1 MDSNDI
7 PMVPTQDGEGMA
19 SASSKGSVAIPVAF
33 TVRSRP
39 DSIYFPG
46 GRVLTTQDL
55 VNNVGNMAQEHKTSF
70 VQDGQSYDIHAVMQW
85 HIPKPKDNM
94 LSENLQ
100 KYLDEN
106 DLPSSDSSGNR
117 GTVSHERKKFL
128 RREKFEQALI
138 SKWGAIIQHEVM
150 QDYLTVSVKISFP
163 FESLCQAAEAADL
176 EKACIPVMKA
186 VTGESTASKKKRIPL
201 TTRLQKWVRNW
212 RFLKTDDLPES
223 ANHAHLDPMCEFEAV
238 WTCFRVSQ
246 KEKFQHYSNPKGFFT
261 PSEKLVCVKFILD
274 SVDNGV
280 VNGQTLDRLE
290 HDLVF
295 SAVFPIHSLPDAT
308 ESAAVKNPRLSMAT
322 WDLAV
327 AKGEVIIVDEDHRDI
342 LHKTWASWSSFLRW
356 QPLNR
361 IRFYFGEQTAY
372 YFQWLDFYVM
382 MLLPVAF
389 IGLAVFLYG
398 LFFFNVSSPT
408 RDISEFCSS
417 EIVMCPIC
425 QFCDPWILKN
435 SCEAHKAGYIFDNG
449 ATLLFAAVMSI
460 WATCYLE
467 IWKRQITVV
476 NSSCADAF
484 QETAEPNRP
493 AFIGPELTADA
504 DFEVL
509 QLTSTSLLMAI
520 KSFPTHF

>member
-1 MDSNDI
+1 MEKATASHFHEDFINSNDI
-7 PMVPTQDGEGMA
+7 PVIPTQEGAGMA
-19 SASSKGSVAIPVAF
+19 SASSKSSVSIPMTL
-33 TVRSRP
+33 TVQSRP

-55 VNNVGNMAQEHKTSF
+55 VNNAGNMAQEHKTSF

-85 HIPKPKDNM
+85 HIPKPKDKM

-106 DLPSSDSSGNR
+106 DLPSSDNSGNR

-128 RREKFEQALI
+128 RRENFEQALI

-150 QDYLTVSVKISFP
+150 QDYVTVFAKISFP
-163 FESLCQAAEAADL
+163 FESLCRAAEAEDI
-176 EKACIPVMKA
+176 EKACIPVKKA
-186 VTGESTASKKKRIPL
+186 VTGESTANKKKKIPL

-223 ANHAHLDPMCEFEAV
+223 ANHAHPDPMCEFEAV

-246 KEKFQHYSNPKGFFT
+246 KEKFQNYSNPNGFLT
-261 PSEKLVCVKFILD
+261 PSEKLVCVKYILD

-290 HDLVF
+290 HDHVY
-295 SAVFPIHSLPDAT
+295 SAVFPLHSLPDALPDAS
-308 ESAAVKNPRLSMAT
+308 ESVSAEKTRRSMAS

-327 AKGEVIIVDEDHRDI
+327 AKGAVIIADEDHRDI

-361 IRFYFGEQTAY
+361 ICFYFGEQTAF

-382 MLLPVAF
+382 MLLPVCILII
-389 IGLAVFLYG
+389 IGLPAHSIVCHPFAPPIIRILYSC
-398 LFFFNVSSPT
+398 NARYPRTHSS
-408 RDISEFCSS
+408 
-417 EIVMCPIC
+417 
-425 QFCDPWILKN
+425 
-435 SCEAHKAGYIFDNG
+435 
-449 ATLLFAAVMSI
+449 
-460 WATCYLE
+460 
-467 IWKRQITVV
+467 
-476 NSSCADAF
+476 
-484 QETAEPNRP
+484 
-493 AFIGPELTADA
+493 
-504 DFEVL
+504 
-509 QLTSTSLLMAI
+509 
-520 KSFPTHF
+520 